1 MSQRTSLMVFGSK
14 PKHPNS
20 LDPVHKRRISLI
32 NIDMKLVTGIDAAR
46 FHQTAT
52 HTLSPLQLVAGSDLR
67 IHHGICRARDAI
79 KAASRRREGC
89 GMLDADFEAGFDY
102 LAMSWTY
109 EVLLKK
115 NCSANVVSRLKR
127 VYSDNLCTVVVNNV
141 LGKTISNHRCSLKQ
155 GGIPSMYYSSI
166 ELDPILEYLVKRLQ
180 GIPVFRLPVA
190 RPAPQPAPR
199 RGAAW
204 GAQLASRLL
213 LHSPMKGRKRRHT
226 SYVQYADDLKCVIS
240 CMQDFHTSDNCLTT
254 QFLLA
259 ANPQFQHIVYLE
271 ALYRTEV
278 LGEWAAT
285 GGLGPPGSVGGV
297 CLTHLTPCYTPCPPV
312 PTPVTWLPPSWP
324 ACTRWCPACPTS
336 LPSTWTWTLSP
347 SRSCQW

>member
-1 MSQRTSLMVFGSK
+1 MAGPLMQMVQAFFRGAVPTMSQRTSLMVFGSK

-52 HTLSPLQLVAGSDLR
+52 HTLSPLQLVAGSDRR

-79 KAASRRREGC
+79 QAASRRREDC

-102 LAMSWTY
+102 LAISWAY

-115 NCSANVVSRLKR
+115 NCIANVVSHLKR

-166 ELDPILEYLVKRLQ
+166 
-180 GIPVFRLPVA
+180 
-190 RPAPQPAPR
+190 
-199 RGAAW
+199 
-204 GAQLASRLL
+204 
-213 LHSPMKGRKRRHT
+213 
-226 SYVQYADDLKCVIS
+226 
-240 CMQDFHTSDNCLTT
+240 
-254 QFLLA
+254 
-259 ANPQFQHIVYLE
+259 
-271 ALYRTEV
+271 
-278 LGEWAAT
+278 
-285 GGLGPPGSVGGV
+285 
-297 CLTHLTPCYTPCPPV
+297 
-312 PTPVTWLPPSWP
+312 
-324 ACTRWCPACPTS
+324 
-336 LPSTWTWTLSP
+336 
-347 SRSCQW
+347 